1 MKKIVSSLVCIVMI
15 FQCGAYSASASPA
28 RQMCSVSAQHA
39 AIVELKSGR
48 LIGGKAENER
58 ASMASTTK
66 IMTSLLLC
74 ENADLDE
81 EITVTEK
88 MTAVEG
94 TSMGLMPGDKV
105 HYRDLLYGMLL
116 ASGNDAAN
124 AAAISIAGSIENF
137 ARMMNSRAA
146 QIGMKNTNFVTPSGL
161 DEEQHYS
168 TAYDMALLACEAMKN
183 ADFAAAC
190 ASSRATLEYGN
201 PPYKR
206 TLTNHNKL
214 LKMYEDCVGIKTGFT
229 KKSGRCLV
237 SCAVRDGKGVVAVTL
252 NAPDD
257 WNDHIAM
264 LDYGLGELETRQLSV
279 PQLNTVRVVGGT
291 KPSVSVS
298 AAAPDAS
305 LLPEDFERVTAH
317 IYIQDILFAPIS
329 EGETVGSIEWRLDGV
344 TVAGT
349 DITAVSSVPS
359 KYDSDR
365 RNYKYWLKRMLSA

>member
-15 FQCGAYSASASPA
+15 LQCGAYSASASPA

-124 AAAISIAGSIENF
+124 AAAISIAGSIDNF

-161 DEEQHYS
+161 DDEQHYS

-237 SCAVRDGKGVVAVTL
+237 SCAVKA
-252 NAPDD
+252 
-257 WNDHIAM
+257 
-264 LDYGLGELETRQLSV
+264 
-279 PQLNTVRVVGGT
+279 VGGT

-305 LLPEDFERVTAH
+305 LLPEDFERVTSH
-317 IYIQDILFAPIS
+317 IYIQDILFAPIN

-349 DITAVSSVPS
+349 DITVVSSVPT